1 MELESIV
8 SILSAVS
15 IWLVVGIAMYVTFRK
30 EKPKLEFK
38 IGKKDNFYYVSIR
51 NYSFRKVAVEISSS
65 GLGLKKLLFQDE
77 ISENN
82 GFFNIP
88 LIEVKENK
96 NVKDFKVIE
105 LISGKRYRRIKY
117 EY

>member
-1 MELESIV
+1 M
-8 SILSAVS
+8 LSAVS
-15 IWLVVGIAMYVTFRK
+15 IWVVVGIAMYVTFRK

-38 IGKKDNFYYVSIR
+38 VGKKDNVYYVLIR
-51 NYSFRKVAVEISSS
+51 NYSFRKVVVEISSS
-65 GLGLKKLLFQDE
+65 DLGLKKLLFQDE

-82 GFFNIP
+82 GFFEIP
-88 LIEVKENK
+88 LIEDKENK
-96 NVKDFKVIE
+96 DVKDFKIIE